1 MKKLLIL
8 CAICAFGLA
17 AVSCTPKDTATVYSV
32 VADETMFPGYTV
44 FYPQDL
50 AAFPKKD
57 KLPILVMSGPGCVKS
72 AAGFRP
78 FFEEMAAHGYLMIA
92 LGPLTMGGFGG
103 PRPEGAPAPGGPRP
117 DGPRPDAAQRPAGP
131 PAGAPAAGAPGAGAP
146 RPMMAQNTK
155 EEMVAA
161 IDWAF
166 AENERKDSPF
176 YGKIDTKNVSV
187 MGQSCGGILCLDIMT
202 DPRITVL
209 TMFNTGLFN
218 AQPGQAFGTMGSVQS
233 EPKDQ
238 VFARLT
244 KPIAYFVGGTDMAR
258 PNATDDYPYINN
270 VPCLLAVREIEG
282 DAHGGTFREEKGGAF
297 GVAAVAWLDWQ
308 LKGRKAAAAKF
319 SGADNMFDSDPLWI
333 EYQHKNF

>member
-17 AVSCTPKDTATVYSV
+17 AVSCTQKDTATVYTV
-32 VADETMFPGYTV
+32 AADEEMFPGYTV
-44 FYPQDL
+44 FYPEDL

-57 KLPILVMSGPGCVKS
+57 KLPVLVMSGPGCVKS
-72 AAGFRP
+72 AAAFRP

-92 LGPLTMGGFGG
+92 LGPLTMRPPTGG
-103 PRPEGAPAPGGPRP
+103 PRPEGAPA
-117 DGPRPDAAQRPAGP
+117 
-131 PAGAPAAGAPGAGAP
+131 AGAPRPEGAP

-176 YGKIDTKNVSV
+176 YGKIDTKHVSV

-209 TMFNTGLFN
+209 TMFNTGLFS
-218 AQPGQAFGTMGSVQS
+218 APAGGGFSMGGVQS

-244 KPIAYFVGGTDMAR
+244 QPIAYFVGGTDMAR

-297 GVAAVAWLDWQ
+297 GEAAVAWLDWQ

-319 SGADNMFDSDPLWI
+319 SGTDNMFDSDPLWI

>member
-17 AVSCTPKDTATVYSV
+17 AVSCTQKDTATVYTV
-32 VADETMFPGYTV
+32 AADEEMFPGYTV
-44 FYPQDL
+44 FYPEDL

-57 KLPILVMSGPGCVKS
+57 KLPVLVMSGPGCVKS
-72 AAGFRP
+72 AAAFRP

-92 LGPLTMGGFGG
+92 LGPLTMRPPTGG
-103 PRPEGAPAPGGPRP
+103 PRPEGAPAAGAPRPGG
-117 DGPRPDAAQRPAGP
+117 APA
-131 PAGAPAAGAPGAGAP
+131 AGAPAAGAPRPEGAP

-176 YGKIDTKNVSV
+176 YGKIDTKHVSV

-209 TMFNTGLFN
+209 TMFNTGLFTS
-218 AQPGQAFGTMGSVQS
+218 QPGQAFGSMGSVQS

-258 PNATDDYPYINN
+258 PNATDDYPYIND

-308 LKGRKAAAAKF
+308 LKGRKSAAAKF
-319 SGADNMFDSDPLWI
+319 TGPDNMFDSDPLWI

>member
-17 AVSCTPKDTATVYSV
+17 AVSCDQKETETIYSV
-32 VADETMFPGYTV
+32 VADDQMFPGFTV

-50 AAFPKKD
+50 SAFPKKD
-57 KLPILVMSGPGCVKS
+57 KLPVLVMSGPGCVKS
-72 AAGFRP
+72 AAAFQP

-92 LGPLTMGGFGG
+92 CGPLNMNVPGAAPVQARPEGA
-103 PRPEGAPAPGGPRP
+103 PQARPEGAPA
-117 DGPRPDAAQRPAGP
+117 ARPAGER
-131 PAGAPAAGAPGAGAP
+131 PAGERPAGMP
-146 RPMMAQNTK
+146 RMTQNTK
-155 EEMVAA
+155 EDMLAA

-166 AENERKDSPF
+166 AENERKDSKF

-202 DPRITVL
+202 DPRITLL
-209 TMFNTGLFN
+209 TMFNTGLFTS
-218 AQPGQAFGTMGSVQS
+218 QPGQAFGSMGSVQS

-270 VPCLLAVREIEG
+270 VPVFLAVRELEG
-282 DAHGGTFREEKGGAF
+282 DAHGGTFREPKGGAF
-297 GVAAVAWLDWQ
+297 GVAAVAWLDWN
-308 LKGRKAAAAKF
+308 LKGRKSAAAKF
-319 SGADNMFDSDPLWI
+319 LGEDNMFDSDPLWI
-333 EYQHKNF
+333 EYKHKNI

>member
-1 MKKLLIL
+1 MKKLLLFL

-17 AVSCTPKDTATVYSV
+17 AVSCSQNETETIYSV
-32 VADETMFPGYTV
+32 VADDQMFEGFTV
-44 FYPQDL
+44 FYPEDL
-50 AAFPKKD
+50 SAFPKKD
-57 KLPILVMSGPGCVKS
+57 KLPVLVMSGPGCVKS
-72 AAGFRP
+72 AAAFQP

-92 LGPLTMGGFGG
+92 CGPLSMNV
-103 PRPEGAPAPGGPRP
+103 PGE
-117 DGPRPDAAQRPAGP
+117 RPAGM
-131 PAGAPAAGAPGAGAP
+131 P
-146 RPMMAQNTK
+146 RMVQNTK
-155 EEMVAA
+155 EDMLAA

-166 AENERKDSPF
+166 AENERKDSKF

-202 DPRITVL
+202 DPRITLL
-209 TMFNTGLFN
+209 TMFNTGLFTS
-218 AQPGQAFGTMGSVQS
+218 QPGQAFGTMGSVQS

-258 PNATDDYPYINN
+258 PNATDDYPHINN

-282 DAHGGTFREEKGGAF
+282 DAHGGTFREPKGGAF

-308 LKGRKAAAAKF
+308 LKGRKSAAAKF
-319 SGADNMFDSDPLWI
+319 AGPDNMFDSDPLWI

>member
-1 MKKLLIL
+1 MKKFLIL

-17 AVSCTPKDTATVYSV
+17 AVSCNEKDSATVYSV
-32 VADETMFPGYTV
+32 VADEQMFEGYTV
-44 FYPQDL
+44 FYPEDL

-57 KLPILVMSGPGCVKS
+57 KLPVLVMSGPGCVKS
-72 AAGFRP
+72 AAPFRP

-92 LGPLTMGGFGG
+92 CGPLTMRAPQG
-103 PRPEGAPAPGGPRP
+103 GAPAE
-117 DGPRPDAAQRPAGP
+117 
-131 PAGAPAAGAPGAGAP
+131 GAP
-146 RPMMAQNTK
+146 RPAMVQNTK
-155 EEMVAA
+155 EDMLAA

-166 AENERKDSPF
+166 AENGRKDSPF
-176 YGKIDTKNVSV
+176 YGKVDTKHVSV

-202 DPRITVL
+202 DPRITLL
-209 TMFNTGLFN
+209 TMFNTGLFT
-218 AQPGQAFGTMGSVQS
+218 AQPGQAFGSMGSVQS

-308 LKGRKAAAAKF
+308 LKGRKSAAAKF
-319 SGADNMFDSDPLWI
+319 LGEDNMFDSDPLWI
-333 EYQHKNF
+333 EYKHKNTN